1 MQTMEMIVI
10 KKKRIA
16 IARRQSVDSNDYGRK
31 KQGIW
36 GMLYAVGLD
45 KTQES

>member
-1 MQTMEMIVI
+1 M

-16 IARRQSVDSNDYGRK
+16 IARRQSMESNDYGRR

-45 KTQES
+45 KSQES